1 MCDGCL
7 IRFGWCACVQLM
19 AEHIWLS
26 TVNIGVC
33 VCVCVCARVCLFVCW
48 CDMGM
53 HPFTMYVI
61 FYICIMGF
69 SPV

>member
-1 MCDGCL
+1 
-7 IRFGWCACVQLM
+7 M